1 MREPQSIAIWQGVS
15 LTDVLLALML
25 SLPAPY
31 GQKEDSQERE
41 ARLATVAQA
50 IDRASRK
57 ATCSDQVVEESCVP
71 IWRGSR
77 FDLAMLLVTEAYW
90 ESRLAKNVHEGK
102 CRAYECD
109 PYQSRHGVLLHR
121 ARTLWQLQRSG
132 PIAEDWDR
140 MVGVDAESTTAA
152 AWAATKLF
160 SRAHQRCGSIAG
172 AISLLAGGAKCTWS
186 QTASRMRLFQS
197 LARRARA
204 MLRQQ

>member
-1 MREPQSIAIWQGVS
+1 LRWCPSIVIWLSVV

-31 GQKEDSQERE
+31 GQKEEPEERE
-41 ARLATVAQA
+41 ARLTTVAEA
-50 IDRASRK
+50 IDRASSK
-57 ATCSDQVVEESCVP
+57 ATCADQDADESCKPV
-71 IWRGSR
+71 WRGSR
-77 FDLAMLLVTEAYW
+77 LDLAMLLLTEAYW

-121 ARTLWQLQRSG
+121 ARTLWQLQRSD

-172 AISLLAGGAKCTWS
+172 AISLLAGGTRCSWS
-186 QTASRMRLFQS
+186 QTASRMRLFDTLS
-197 LARRARA
+197 RRARA
-204 MLRQQ
+204 MLDKP